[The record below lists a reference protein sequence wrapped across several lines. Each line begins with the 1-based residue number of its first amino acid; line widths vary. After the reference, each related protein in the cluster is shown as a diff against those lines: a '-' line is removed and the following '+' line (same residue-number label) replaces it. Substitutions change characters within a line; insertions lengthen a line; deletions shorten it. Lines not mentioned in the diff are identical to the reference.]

1 MRRPRRESAVPRG
14 VIMGLDNTE
23 RRISLIAGFIAVA
36 MALALPF
43 LIGKLYTVTAKP
55 SSAKKCAAGYK
66 LVGNLCQLT
75 RPTVVSDWILRF
87 VMILV
92 IGLLLVM
99 FALLRKRVGVA
110 FVGLFLG
117 LAIGTIGL
125 PFLMLGGWLVIRA
138 LRLQKY
144 GDATFAGSSLRAREM
159 AKAKKE
165 GRALAPS
172 TAKST
177 KSATSA
183 KGAKTTAPNVPKPP
197 SASKRYTPK
206 QRTRRR

>member
-1 MRRPRRESAVPRG
+1 MRRPRRESAVSRS
-14 VIMGLDNTE
+14 VIMGLDHIE
-23 RRISLIAGFIAVA
+23 RLVSLIAGFVAVA

-43 LIGKLYTVTAKP
+43 LIGKRYTVTVKATAK
-55 SSAKKCAAGYK
+55 SCAAGYK
-66 LVGNLCQLT
+66 LVGNLCEHT

-144 GDATFAGSSLRAREM
+144 GDATFAGSSLRAREI

-165 GRALAPS
+165 GRTLAPS
-172 TAKST
+172 TT
-177 KSATSA
+177 KSA
-183 KGAKTTAPNVPKPP
+183 KGSKTTAPGTPKAP

-206 QRTRRR
+206 QRPRRR

>member
-1 MRRPRRESAVPRG
+1 MRRPRRESAVSRS
-14 VIMGLDNTE
+14 VIMGLDHIE
-23 RRISLIAGFIAVA
+23 RLVSLIAGFVAVA

-43 LIGKLYTVTAKP
+43 LIGKRYTVTVKATAK
-55 SSAKKCAAGYK
+55 SCAAGYK
-66 LVGNLCQLT
+66 LVGNLCEHT

-138 LRLQKY
+138 LRLQKH
-144 GDATFAGSSLRAREM
+144 GDATFAGSSMRAREM

-172 TAKST
+172 TAKS
-177 KSATSA
+177 A
-183 KGAKTTAPNVPKPP
+183 KGAKSTAPSTPKPP

>member
-1 MRRPRRESAVPRG
+1 MRRPRRESAVSRS
-14 VIMGLDNTE
+14 VIMGLDHIE
-23 RRISLIAGFIAVA
+23 RLVSLIAGFVAVA

-43 LIGKLYTVTAKP
+43 LIGKRYTVTVKATAKT
-55 SSAKKCAAGYK
+55 CAAGYK
-66 LVGNLCQLT
+66 LVGNLCEHT

-144 GDATFAGSSLRAREM
+144 GDATFAGSSLRAREI

-165 GRALAPS
+165 GRTLAPS
-172 TAKST
+172 TT
-177 KSATSA
+177 KSA
-183 KGAKTTAPNVPKPP
+183 KGSKSTAPGTPKAP

-206 QRTRRR
+206 QRPRRR

>member
-1 MRRPRRESAVPRG
+1 MRRPRRESAVSRS
-14 VIMGLDNTE
+14 VIMGLDHIE
-23 RRISLIAGFIAVA
+23 RLISLIAGFVAVA

-43 LIGKLYTVTAKP
+43 LIGKLYTITAKP
-55 SSAKKCAAGYK
+55 ISAKKCAVGYK

-144 GDATFAGSSLRAREM
+144 GDATFAGSSMRAREM

-172 TAKST
+172 TAKSA
-177 KSATSA
+177 KSA
-183 KGAKTTAPNVPKPP
+183 KGAKNTAPSAPKPP

>member
-1 MRRPRRESAVPRG
+1 
-14 VIMGLDNTE
+14 MGLDKIE
-23 RRISLIAGFIAVA
+23 RQISLIAGFLAVA

-43 LIGKLYTVTAKP
+43 LIGKTYTVSVKAPANKI
-55 SSAKKCAAGYK
+55 CATGYK
-66 LVGNLCQLT
+66 LVGTLCEHT
-75 RPTVVSDWILRF
+75 RPTVMSDWILRF

-92 IGLLLVM
+92 IGLFLVF
-99 FALLRKRVGVA
+99 FALIRKRVGVA

-138 LRLQKY
+138 MRLQKY
-144 GDATFAGSSLRAREM
+144 GDATFAGSSIRAREI

-165 GRALAPS
+165 GRTLAPS
-172 TAKST
+172 TAKS
-177 KSATSA
+177 A
-183 KGAKTTAPNVPKPP
+183 KGSKDTAPSTPKPP
-197 SASKRYTPK
+197 TASKRYTPK

>member
-1 MRRPRRESAVPRG
+1 MRRPRRESAVSRS
-14 VIMGLDNTE
+14 VIMGLDHIE
-23 RRISLIAGFIAVA
+23 RLVSLIAGFVAVA

-43 LIGKLYTVTAKP
+43 LIGKRYTVTVKATAKT
-55 SSAKKCAAGYK
+55 CAAGYK
-66 LVGNLCQLT
+66 LVGNLCEHT

-144 GDATFAGSSLRAREM
+144 GDATFAGSSLRAREI

-165 GRALAPS
+165 GRTLAPS
-172 TAKST
+172 TT
-177 KSATSA
+177 KSA
-183 KGAKTTAPNVPKPP
+183 KGSKTTAPGTPKAP

-206 QRTRRR
+206 QRPRRR

>member
-1 MRRPRRESAVPRG
+1 
-14 VIMGLDNTE
+14 
-23 RRISLIAGFIAVA
+23 
-36 MALALPF
+36 
-43 LIGKLYTVTAKP
+43 
-55 SSAKKCAAGYK
+55 
-66 LVGNLCQLT
+66 
-75 RPTVVSDWILRF
+75 
-87 VMILV
+87 
-92 IGLLLVM
+92 M

-165 GRALAPS
+165 GRSLAPS
-172 TAKST
+172 TAKSA
-177 KSATSA
+177 KSA
-183 KGAKTTAPNVPKPP
+183 KGAKTTAPSGPKPP

>member
-1 MRRPRRESAVPRG
+1 MRRPRRESAVSRS
-14 VIMGLDNTE
+14 VIMGLDHIE
-23 RRISLIAGFIAVA
+23 RLVSLIAGFVAVA

-43 LIGKLYTVTAKP
+43 LIGKRYTVTVKATAK
-55 SSAKKCAAGYK
+55 SCAAGYK
-66 LVGNLCQLT
+66 LVGNLCEHT

-144 GDATFAGSSLRAREM
+144 GDATFAGSSIRAREI

-165 GRALAPS
+165 GRTLAPS
-172 TAKST
+172 TT
-177 KSATSA
+177 KSA
-183 KGAKTTAPNVPKPP
+183 KGSKTTAPGTPKAP

-206 QRTRRR
+206 QRPRRR

>member
-1 MRRPRRESAVPRG
+1 MRRPRRESAVSRS
-14 VIMGLDNTE
+14 VIMGLDHIE
-23 RRISLIAGFIAVA
+23 RLVSLIAGFVAVA

-43 LIGKLYTVTAKP
+43 LIGKRYTVTVKATAK
-55 SSAKKCAAGYK
+55 SCANGYK
-66 LVGNLCQLT
+66 LVGNLCEHT

-144 GDATFAGSSLRAREM
+144 GDATFAGSSIRAREI

-165 GRALAPS
+165 GRTLAPS
-172 TAKST
+172 TT
-177 KSATSA
+177 KSA
-183 KGAKTTAPNVPKPP
+183 KGSKTTAPGTPKAP

-206 QRTRRR
+206 QRPRRR

>member
-1 MRRPRRESAVPRG
+1 MRRPRRESAVPRS
-14 VIMGLDNTE
+14 VIMGLDHIE
-23 RRISLIAGFIAVA
+23 RLISLIAGFVAVA

-43 LIGKLYTVTAKP
+43 LIGKRYTVTVKATAK
-55 SSAKKCAAGYK
+55 SCANGYK
-66 LVGNLCQLT
+66 LVGNLCEHT

-144 GDATFAGSSLRAREM
+144 GDATFAGSSIRAREI

-165 GRALAPS
+165 GRTLAPS
-172 TAKST
+172 TT
-177 KSATSA
+177 KSA
-183 KGAKTTAPNVPKPP
+183 KGSKTTAPGTPKAP

-206 QRTRRR
+206 QRPRRR

>member
-1 MRRPRRESAVPRG
+1 MRRPRRESAVARS
-14 VIMGLDNTE
+14 VIMSLDHIE
-23 RRISLIAGFIAVA
+23 RLISLIAGFVAVA

-43 LIGKLYTVTAKP
+43 LIGKRYTVTVKATAAKT
-55 SSAKKCAAGYK
+55 CADGYK
-66 LVGNLCQLT
+66 LVGNLCEHT

-144 GDATFAGSSLRAREM
+144 GDATFAGSSIRAREI

-172 TAKST
+172 TSK
-177 KSATSA
+177 SA
-183 KGAKTTAPNVPKPP
+183 KGSKTAAPSAPKPP

-206 QRTRRR
+206 QRPRRR